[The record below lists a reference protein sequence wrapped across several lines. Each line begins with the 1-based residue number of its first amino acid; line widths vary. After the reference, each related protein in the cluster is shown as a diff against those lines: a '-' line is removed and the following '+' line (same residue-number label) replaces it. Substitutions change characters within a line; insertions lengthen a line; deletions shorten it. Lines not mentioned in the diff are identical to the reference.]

1 MIFKAK
7 SSRNKPDW
15 ISAATWEAMLE
26 YWSINGA
33 KKRSKTASANRPS
46 YRDGLGHIDT
56 KQLFI
61 WCKPILIDV
70 FDFLHV
76 LTPQNRRI
84 FGVGGI
90 STRERGES
98 SVTGA
103 LGRITLERQVI
114 TLQEQLPS
122 ILKSMKQYMA
132 NGASNFPLTQ
142 RRQGTDA
149 SVTNPE
155 CANNNMETQDADHDQ
170 DGVDIDPPI
179 PHVEEEHADHDPDGE
194 EYEGGAGF

>member
-1 MIFKAK
+1 
-7 SSRNKPDW
+7 
-15 ISAATWEAMLE
+15 
-26 YWSINGA
+26 
-33 KKRSKTASANRPS
+33 
-46 YRDGLGHIDT
+46 
-56 KQLFI
+56 LFI

-90 STRERGES
+90 STCERGES

-114 TLQEQLPS
+114 TLQEQLAS

-132 NGASNFPLTQ
+132 NGASNFALTQ
-142 RRQGTDA
+142 RRQETDA
-149 SVTNPE
+149 SVTIPE

-179 PHVEEEHADHDPDGE
+179 LILMVRSMKMCWVLSLVLSFGLLSFSFYAFETCLIKLFIQLRFEDLNDLAFHLRFQDLNVCKYYCILMFDIILL
-194 EYEGGAGF
+194 